1 MIMKLSLHTPTLIS
15 DIELYI
21 HMIMKNTRLIWFI
34 NITVIIIIIII
45 VQQMSWTGSSQGRWR
60 QRRRKLDALCLADN
74 LIHYR
79 DSVQFPPLRIVDDTI
94 RINRL
99 CSVNCPNKHKK
110 VAVRQRGQAD
120 PSTEAIKN
128 LRIFRFRNKKIM

>member
-1 MIMKLSLHTPTLIS
+1 
-15 DIELYI
+15 
-21 HMIMKNTRLIWFI
+21 MKNKGLIWFI
-34 NITVIIIIIII
+34 NITVIRIII
-45 VQQMSWTGSSQGRWR
+45 QQMSWTCSSQGSWR

-79 DSVQFPPLRIVDDTI
+79 HSVQFPPLRIVDDTI

-110 VAVRQRGQAD
+110 VAVR
-120 PSTEAIKN
+120 
-128 LRIFRFRNKKIM
+128 

>member
-1 MIMKLSLHTPTLIS
+1 MK
-15 DIELYI
+15 
-21 HMIMKNTRLIWFI
+21 KKGLIWFI
-34 NITVIIIIIII
+34 NITVIRIII
-45 VQQMSWTGSSQGRWR
+45 QQMSWTCSSQGRWR

-79 DSVQFPPLRIVDDTI
+79 DSVQFPPLRIVGDTI

-110 VAVRQRGQAD
+110 VAVR
-120 PSTEAIKN
+120 
-128 LRIFRFRNKKIM
+128 

>member
-1 MIMKLSLHTPTLIS
+1 MKIKNLKITTFGHRHKEEILIKILQHYNRSVLYFSSFGKISNVAGNLSTLYYSLPTSLYCDNIKLVMIMKLSLHTPTLIS

-60 QRRRKLDALCLADN
+60 QRRRK
-74 LIHYR
+74 
-79 DSVQFPPLRIVDDTI
+79 
-94 RINRL
+94 
-99 CSVNCPNKHKK
+99 
-110 VAVRQRGQAD
+110 
-120 PSTEAIKN
+120 
-128 LRIFRFRNKKIM
+128 